1 MGEITVPDHAL
12 WGPQTQRSLMYFKI
26 GEEHMPMEIIRAM
39 SFVKIAA
46 VRVNLKSGLIDLE
59 RAKLIEQAAWEIIQ
73 GRHDS
78 QFPLSLWQTGSG
90 TQSHMNV
97 NEVISNR
104 CNQLAGSSLIH
115 PNDHV
120 NRSQSS
126 NDVFPTA
133 MHIATLK
140 MATESVLPA
149 LNQLAATL
157 GRLEHENA
165 EVKKLARTHLQD
177 ATEMTFGQEIGAW
190 RAMLM
195 ESALMI
201 EQSLTTLNSVAL
213 GGTAVGTG
221 LNAPEGFAEDSV
233 EELNK
238 LTGLALNSS
247 KNKFHALSSR
257 DGLTFFHS
265 ALKVL
270 ATSLYKIAGD
280 VRWLASGPRAGLNE
294 IFIPENEP
302 GSSIMPGKVNPT
314 QCEALSMI
322 AVQVMANDVAVSI
335 AASQGHFQLN
345 VNMPLILYNV
355 LQSCRLLSDAMR
367 SFDLNCVSG
376 IRANEETMTRNVERS
391 LMRITAFNAQLGY
404 ETGAKIVKL
413 ANEQNLT
420 LEEAAEALG
429 IHLDFSK

>member
-1 MGEITVPDHAL
+1 
-12 WGPQTQRSLMYFKI
+12 
-26 GEEHMPMEIIRAM
+26 
-39 SFVKIAA
+39 
-46 VRVNLKSGLIDLE
+46 
-59 RAKLIEQAAWEIIQ
+59 
-73 GRHDS
+73 
-78 QFPLSLWQTGSG
+78 
-90 TQSHMNV
+90 
-97 NEVISNR
+97 
-104 CNQLAGSSLIH
+104 
-115 PNDHV
+115 
-120 NRSQSS
+120 
-126 NDVFPTA
+126 

-201 EQSLTTLNSVAL
+201 EQSLKTLNSVAL

-221 LNAPEGFAEDSV
+221 LNAPEGFAEDAV